1 MRTAIVTG
9 TSSGIGLAVAIELA
23 YSGWRVTGIDVA
35 DSARLTATAELSG
48 VGEAVTAVTAD
59 VTDRRQVDAAVGR
72 VLAEYGGRLDALVNN
87 AGIRVAGPFEET
99 PMSAI
104 RHQFDVNLAG
114 PMNVTRAAL
123 PGLRATEGSRL
134 VNVSSVGGLSPL
146 PGLAGYCGSKW
157 ALEGWTE
164 ALAHELRPLG
174 VRVAL
179 VEPASVETGLWSAGS
194 VYGNPDGPYSRLVRQ
209 VEVGDNDARD
219 RAVDPITVADAVVAV
234 VERRRGLR
242 HPVGWSARARCA
254 ARGVVP
260 AGLQRRLLGRLTGQE
275 PGKPSPRHAD
285 GVILVTGC
293 STGFGLQ
300 IAVELA
306 RRGRRVAATMRDLD
320 RRGRLDAVLADAE
333 VADRVEVLA
342 MDVTDPGSVY
352 DVFLQVDRWE
362 AVAGERGRLIGVVN
376 NAGIRAVGAFE
387 DIPPAVVD
395 RVLETNLYGT
405 LTVSRAAIPRLR
417 THGGRIV
424 CVTSSSALAGLPAWS
439 AYAASKWG
447 VEGWAESMALET
459 TPHGIDMVLVEPGAY
474 PTDIWRDGT
483 TFGTDD
489 SPYVLMNEAMAEAD
503 RQAAERGGDPADV
516 ARVVARAFDARS
528 TLIRRPVGRG
538 AWLRWAARGVVP
550 FGVQRWATERM
561 LGLR

>member
-1 MRTAIVTG
+1 MRGGATLL
-9 TSSGIGLAVAIELA
+9 GIGLLTAAMLSAVLAAAAVAQETTGQILPRMGE
-23 YSGWRVTGIDVA
+23 GFGFFVQRVVFRLQTGAEGVSLDHVRDFALRGEEFDI
-35 DSARLTATAELSG
+35 ARIVHGL
-48 VGEAVTAVTAD
+48 
-59 VTDRRQVDAAVGR
+59 VD
-72 VLAEYGGRLDALVNN
+72 GG
-87 AGIRVAGPFEET
+87 G
-99 PMSAI
+99 
-104 RHQFDVNLAG
+104 Q
-114 PMNVTRAAL
+114 
-123 PGLRATEGSRL
+123 
-134 VNVSSVGGLSPL
+134 
-146 PGLAGYCGSKW
+146 GLAPFD
-157 ALEGWTE
+157 A
-164 ALAHELRPLG
+164 RPA
-174 VRVAL
+174 V
-179 VEPASVETGLWSAGS
+179 
-194 VYGNPDGPYSRLVRQ
+194 
-209 VEVGDNDARD
+209 VGDHFQMAG
-219 RAVDPITVADAVVAV
+219 AADQHL
-234 VERRRGLR
+234 G
-242 HPVGWSARARCA
+242 P
-254 ARGVVP
+254 
-260 AGLQRRLLGRLTGQE
+260 LQRR
-275 PGKPSPRHAD
+275 
-285 GVILVTGC
+285 
-293 STGFGLQ
+293 
-300 IAVELA
+300 A
-306 RRGRRVAATMRDLD
+306 RRCVEAV
-320 RRGRLDAVLADAE
+320 DAVLADAE

-352 DVFLQVDRWE
+352 DVFQQVDRWE

>member
-1 MRTAIVTG
+1 MSRPWRP
-9 TSSGIGLAVAIELA
+9 TSSSPSDC
-23 YSGWRVTGIDVA
+23 SGGVFDWDVA
-35 DSARLTATAELSG
+35 LRKLDELNARVEDPTLWDNPDEAQAVSRDRSRLEGQVNAVKEMEQGLEDGVMLAEMADEEGDEAALEDARAQLKAIKDRAARAELEALLSGEADGRCSG
-48 VGEAVTAVTAD
+48 VVRRVEGGDKEA
-59 VTDRRQVDAAVGR
+59 RG
-72 VLAEYGGRLDALVNN
+72 
-87 AGIRVAGPFEET
+87 
-99 PMSAI
+99 
-104 RHQFDVNLAG
+104 
-114 PMNVTRAAL
+114 
-123 PGLRATEGSRL
+123 
-134 VNVSSVGGLSPL
+134 
-146 PGLAGYCGSKW
+146 
-157 ALEGWTE
+157 
-164 ALAHELRPLG
+164 
-174 VRVAL
+174 
-179 VEPASVETGLWSAGS
+179 
-194 VYGNPDGPYSRLVRQ
+194 
-209 VEVGDNDARD
+209 
-219 RAVDPITVADAVVAV
+219 RAVDPVTVAAVVVAV

-447 VEGWAESMALET
+447 VEGWAESMAFET

-474 PTDIWRDGT
+474 PTDILRDGT